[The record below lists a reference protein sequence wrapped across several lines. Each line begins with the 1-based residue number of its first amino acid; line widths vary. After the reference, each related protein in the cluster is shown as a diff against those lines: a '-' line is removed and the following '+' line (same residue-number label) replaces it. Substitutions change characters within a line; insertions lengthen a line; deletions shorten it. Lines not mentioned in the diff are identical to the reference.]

1 MRGRREAVALVG
13 ASLAVP
19 IAVFAQAPSRR
30 PTIGFLGGQSA
41 SAMRDWV
48 ATFSRRLAELGWIE
62 GHNIT
67 IEYRWAE
74 GRKERAAEF
83 AAEFVSMKVDLIV
96 TAGTANVVAAK
107 DGTGVIPIVF
117 AAAGDPVANGLVAS
131 LARPGGNVTGLSNS
145 QPILRANR
153 SSSYASS
160 SPACGGWRS
169 LPTWAVQLACSTCAR
184 FRPLRV
190 RSALLSYRSRSGGPR
205 TSRPH
210 SSPWMVARMRSLS
223 PPTRS

>member
-1 MRGRREAVALVG
+1 MRRREAVALVG

-48 ATFSRRLAELGWIE
+48 ATFSRRLAELGWID

-67 IEYRWAE
+67 IEYRWVE

-107 DGTGVIPIVF
+107 DATGVIPIVF

-131 LARPGGNVTGLSNS
+131 LARPGGNVTGLSNQS
-145 QPILRANR
+145 TDLAGKQIELLREFVPGLRRLAILANMGSPIGVLDMRE
-153 SSSYASS
+153 
-160 SPACGGWRS
+160 
-169 LPTWAVQLACSTCAR
+169 